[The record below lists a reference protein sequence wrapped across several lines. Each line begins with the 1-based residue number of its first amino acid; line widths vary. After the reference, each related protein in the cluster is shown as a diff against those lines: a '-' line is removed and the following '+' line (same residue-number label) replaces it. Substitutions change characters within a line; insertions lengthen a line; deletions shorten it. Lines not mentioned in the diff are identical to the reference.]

1 MNAST
6 IQAQAPGRVRANLP
20 LALALIAAASIALSG
35 ALEEGQPALLFP
47 DGVRGA
53 VFWRIACLATATLT
67 VIVSVVRYQAGP
79 TWAAASLW
87 TVAAVVSLAQSSP
100 LALTSLVAPVEC
112 LFIAALALTKH
123 EQRVAQGML
132 VGVAA
137 ALLLIFGAVHLSNV
151 AAIAALVPTWIP
163 GGQIWPY
170 LTGST
175 QLIAGLCICLKPSRA
190 VAAAAIAVMFAS
202 WLMLVHIPRL
212 LTQPTD
218 SFEWQFALMALSL
231 ALGFFYLAQR
241 SRESASGMDS
251 TN

>member
-1 MNAST
+1 M
-6 IQAQAPGRVRANLP
+6 QAQAPGRVRADLP
-20 LALALIAAASIALSG
+20 LMLALIAAATIALFG
-35 ALEEGQPALLFP
+35 AIEEGQPALLFP

-53 VFWRIACLATATLT
+53 VFWRIACLGTATLT
-67 VIVSVVRYQAGP
+67 VIVSVVRYRASP

-87 TVAAVVSLAQSSP
+87 AIAAVVSLAESAP
-100 LALTSLVAPVEC
+100 LALTSVVAPVEC
-112 LFIAALALTKH
+112 LFIAALLLTKH
-123 EQRVAQGML
+123 GQSVAQGLL

-137 ALLLIFGAVHLSNV
+137 ALLLIFGTVHLSNV
-151 AAIAALVPTWIP
+151 PAIAALVPSWIP

-175 QLIAGLCICLKPSRA
+175 QLIAGLCLCLKPART

-212 LTQPTD
+212 LNQPTD
-218 SFEWQFALMALSL
+218 SFEWQFALMAFSL